1 MAYFSQGIRDST
13 THLGIVPTT
22 LILPL
27 FSPSY
32 VNFGVTGMAA
42 INKGGYLVLNEF
54 EVSYI
59 TTPSPTRL
67 LQGGVCVTFGIG
79 VERDSLVTRFPV
91 GAALDDESQR
101 SENSD

>member
-1 MAYFSQGIRDST
+1 MAYFPQGTRENT
-13 THLGIVPTT
+13 THLGIAHAT

-54 EVSYI
+54 EVSYF
-59 TTPSPTRL
+59 TTLSPTRH
-67 LQGGVCVTFGIG
+67 LQGGVCQGNRI
-79 VERDSLVTRFPV
+79 
-91 GAALDDESQR
+91 
-101 SENSD
+101 